1 MCESAVWFEGLGQT
15 HSCRCLRDWLTSDGF
30 TTCLGFACLVAGVT
44 AGTESHALCHPTDC
58 PEMVHMGVVVFQMKV
73 PWCLL
78 CSSWNTEIY
87 TYISNHIKENKQDF
101 FPYQHIS
108 SLVSSFELI
117 RFNGKVRNRPSLHL
131 RASPLPLRQQSHGRS
146 LSLAH
151 FLWPRLAISTG
162 LRENGLCP
170 LLGRAAR
177 PHRKRQAHRADW
189 AASPFLH
196 IICPTRHLGFPSIRK
211 SFSLLRPDLIC
222 CLRNKWTFF
231 QGIFVL

>member
-58 PEMVHMGVVVFQMKV
+58 PEMVHKGVVVFLMKV

-117 RFNGKVRNRPSLHL
+117 RFNGKVRNRRFLHL
-131 RASPLPLRQQSHGRS
+131 CA
-146 LSLAH
+146 
-151 FLWPRLAISTG
+151 
-162 LRENGLCP
+162 
-170 LLGRAAR
+170 
-177 PHRKRQAHRADW
+177 
-189 AASPFLH
+189 
-196 IICPTRHLGFPSIRK
+196 
-211 SFSLLRPDLIC
+211 SLLPKVPQIFAAFDTSHRN
-222 CLRNKWTFF
+222 LRYFIHISSYFQQGQWYQAILLYLEVEILEGFF
-231 QGIFVL
+231 FF